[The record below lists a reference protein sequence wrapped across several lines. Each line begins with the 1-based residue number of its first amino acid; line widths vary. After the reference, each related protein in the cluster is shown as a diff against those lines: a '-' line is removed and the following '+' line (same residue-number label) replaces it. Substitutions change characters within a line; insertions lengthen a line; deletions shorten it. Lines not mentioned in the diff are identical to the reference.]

1 MDTGLMEI
9 LRKRRSV
16 RRYRDRPVEGEKRD
30 LLVEAA
36 LRSPSSRGIN
46 PWRFVFVE
54 DRKTIAEM
62 SRCKGHGSAFLE
74 GAPLA
79 VAVFAREEESDVWVE
94 DCSIA
99 SIVLQL
105 AAESLGLGSCW
116 VQVRNRTREDGSSSS
131 EYLRELLGLPEGS
144 VAESVIGIGYPA
156 ESLPPHPEA
165 SLERHKVHM
174 ESWPGA

>member
-1 MDTGLMEI
+1 MDSGFMEL
-9 LRKRRSV
+9 LRGRRSI
-16 RRYRDRPVEGEKRD
+16 RRYEDRPVEANKRD

-54 DRKTIAEM
+54 QAGTIDRM
-62 SRCKGHGSAFLE
+62 SRCKGHGSAFLRD
-74 GAPLA
+74 APLA
-79 VAVFAREEESDVWVE
+79 VAVFGREDESDVWVE

-131 EYLRELLGLPEGS
+131 EYLRGLLGLPEGYR
-144 VAESVIGIGYPA
+144 AESVIGIGYPA
-156 ESLPPHPEA
+156 ESLPPHPEE
-165 SLERHKVHM
+165 SLEGHKVHM
-174 ESWPGA
+174 ESWSGE

>member
-1 MDTGLMEI
+1 MDGGFMEL
-9 LRKRRSV
+9 LRRRRSI
-16 RRYRDRPVEGEKRD
+16 RRYEDRPVESGKRD

-46 PWRFVFVE
+46 PWRFVFAE

-62 SRCKGHGSAFLE
+62 SRCKGHGSAFLK

-79 VAVFAREEESDVWVE
+79 VAVFGREEESDVWVE

-116 VQVRNRTREDGSSSS
+116 VQVRNRSREDGSSSS
-131 EYLRELLGLPEGS
+131 KYLRELLGVPEGYR
-144 VAESVIGIGYPA
+144 AESVIGIGYPA
-156 ESLPPHPEA
+156 ESLPPHPKA

-174 ESWPGA
+174 ESWSGE

>member
-1 MDTGLMEI
+1 MDMEFMEL
-9 LRKRRSV
+9 LRRRRSV
-16 RRYRDRPVEGEKRD
+16 RLYSERPVEREKREI
-30 LLVEAA
+30 LMEAA

-54 DRKTIAEM
+54 DAAKIEQV
-62 SRCKGHGSAFLE
+62 SLCKGHGSGFLR

-79 VAVFAREEESDVWVE
+79 VAVFGCEEESDVWVE

-116 VQVRNRTREDGSSSS
+116 VQVRNRSRDDGGSSS
-131 EYLRELLGLPEGS
+131 EYLRKLLGLPSGYS
-144 VAESVIGIGYPA
+144 AESVIGIGYSA
-156 ESLPPHPEA
+156 ESLPPHPFE
-165 SLERHKVHM
+165 SLEKHKVSL
-174 ESWPGA
+174 ESRSE